1 MKSATELQKEI
12 KKTRQRLSNL
22 ESELRWVHYRNVR
35 QVTERER
42 LKRVQAEFR
51 KKYPNETL
59 HPDILSMVG
68 ILPHA
73 SRNHDKDI
81 LRQALADK
89 YG

>member
-12 KKTRQRLSNL
+12 RKTRQRLHNL
-22 ESELRWVHYRNVR
+22 ETELQQVHYRNVK
-35 QVTERER
+35 QVTEREK

-59 HPDILSMVG
+59 HPDILSLVG
-68 ILPHA
+68 ILPHT

-81 LRQALADK
+81 LRQVLADK